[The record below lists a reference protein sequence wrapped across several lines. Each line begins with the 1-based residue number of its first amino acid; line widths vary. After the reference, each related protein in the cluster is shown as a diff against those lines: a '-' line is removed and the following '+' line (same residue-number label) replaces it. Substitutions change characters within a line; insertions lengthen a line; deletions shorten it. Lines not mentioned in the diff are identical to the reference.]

1 MASSRHGE
9 VCTHI
14 EAAPERVWSLV
25 ASLDRMGEWSPECY
39 RVAWLDDATS
49 PAKPGAHFI
58 GRNKWG
64 PVRWAMACEVK
75 TAEPGQEV
83 SWSTVQRG
91 RELVTWRYQFEPEG
105 SGTKVTESFEVH
117 WLPPLARFFED
128 VLMVNRD
135 RSREDAMRATLERIK
150 AVAENALESSPT

>member
-14 EAAPERVWSLV
+14 EVAPERVWALV

-39 RVAWLDDATS
+39 RVAWLDGATS
-49 PAKPGAHFI
+49 PAKPGAHFK

-75 TAEPGQEV
+75 TAEPGQEI

-91 RELVTWRYQFEPEG
+91 RDLVTWKYHFEPEG
-105 SGTKVTESFEVH
+105 SGTKVTESFQVH

-150 AVAENALESSPT
+150 EVAETALESSPS